1 MFQKSW
7 DIWGTALVQK
17 KKGQLTCELL
27 VVKLGRTMP
36 QSQEKPSSLRKIC
49 CGSMGGCILLS
60 LPFGPW
66 QKGLEGSSD
75 DLTRTKKGQG
85 NDSELS
91 KAAGYQRNWGYSHFT
106 IG

>member
-7 DIWGTALVQK
+7 GIWDTALVQE

-27 VVKLGRTMP
+27 VVKIGRTMP

-49 CGSMGGCILLS
+49 CGSMGGLHSTQLT
-60 LPFGPW
+60 FW
-66 QKGLEGSSD
+66 TMAKGLEGSSD
-75 DLTRTKKGQG
+75 DLTRTKKGQE

-91 KAAGYQRNWGYSHFT
+91 KAAGYQRNWGYSHLT